1 MRIALVHG
9 LDLGAD
15 DSSGDRDPEG
25 AIDVALHE
33 ALEARGVAF
42 DRPVW
47 HDATVDWSSYD
58 LAVVRTTW
66 DYTADRAGFLVWAE
80 RVATQVAVENTPD
93 VLRWNTHKSYL
104 IELEERG
111 VPVVP
116 TAWLGQGDTVDLSAL
131 CAGRGWGEVVVKP
144 TVAAGSDGLLR
155 VGPAVA
161 DRRTAQE
168 HVDALLE
175 VGDAMVQPFRRRI
188 AEGELSLVA
197 VEGQVTHA
205 VRKLPADGDFR
216 VQGRFGGRYAPE
228 VPSAEA
234 VALAE
239 WILETVG
246 TPLLFARVD
255 LVLADD
261 GALELGELEATEPD
275 LYLEHSE
282 RGTDTLVD
290 AIVRRAA
297 RPGVAPAT
305 NTVMNAV
312 TTDGRQMT

>member
-15 DSSGDRDPEG
+15 DFSGDRDPEG
-25 AIDVALHE
+25 AIDGALHS
-33 ALEARGVAF
+33 ALAARGVAF
-42 DRPVW
+42 ERPLW
-47 HDATVDWSSYD
+47 SDALVDWSAFD
-58 LAVVRTTW
+58 LAVVRTPW
-66 DYTADRAGFLVWAE
+66 DYTADRDGFLAWAE
-80 RVATQVAVENTPD
+80 RAALQVAVENPPD

-111 VPVVP
+111 VPIVP
-116 TAWLGQGDTVDLSAL
+116 TAWLGQGTTVDLAAL
-131 CAGRGWGEVVVKP
+131 CSARGWSEVVVKP

-155 VGPAVA
+155 VAAGEHDGA
-161 DRRTAQE
+161 DVHAHLE
-168 HVDALLE
+168 SLLAT
-175 VGDAMVQPFRRRI
+175 GDAMVQPFRPRI

-197 VEGQVTHA
+197 IEGTVTHA
-205 VRKLPADGDFR
+205 VRKLPAAGDYR

-228 VPSAEA
+228 TASSEA

-239 WILETVG
+239 WILGSIG

-261 GALELGELEATEPD
+261 GTLELGELEVTEPD

-282 RGTDTLVD
+282 RGTQALVD
-290 AIVRRAA
+290 AILRRAGRA
-297 RPGVAPAT
+297 THDISSATTRGRP
-305 NTVMNAV
+305 
-312 TTDGRQMT
+312 TT

>member
-15 DSSGDRDPEG
+15 EFSGDRDPEG
-25 AIDVALHE
+25 GIDLALHV
-33 ALEARGVAF
+33 ALEARGIDF
-42 DRPVW
+42 DRPLW
-47 HDATVDWSSYD
+47 SDPTVDWSTYD
-58 LAVVRTTW
+58 LAVVRTPW
-66 DYTADRAGFLVWAE
+66 DYTEDRAGFLAWAE
-80 RVATQVAVENTPD
+80 RAARQVPLENPPD

-116 TAWLGQGDTVDLSAL
+116 TAWLGKSDVVDLSEL
-131 CAGRGWGEVVVKP
+131 CEARGWSEIVIKP
-144 TVAAGSDGLLR
+144 TVAAGSDGLLLAGP
-155 VGPAVA
+155 GPA
-161 DRRTAQE
+161 DRHAAQE
-168 HVDALLE
+168 HLAALLA
-175 VGDAMVQPFRRRI
+175 VGDAMVQPFRSRI
-188 AEGELSLVA
+188 SEGELSLVA
-197 VEGQVTHA
+197 VEGKVTHA
-205 VRKLPADGDFR
+205 IRKTPAEGDHR

-228 VPSAEA
+228 VPSGEA

-239 WILETVG
+239 WILESVG
-246 TPLLFARVD
+246 APLLFARVD

-261 GALELGELEATEPD
+261 GTLELGELEATEPD

-282 RGTDTLVD
+282 RGTEALVD

-297 RPGVAPAT
+297 RT
-305 NTVMNAV
+305 M